1 MDTNAGKAFPPQ
13 ASISE
18 VDLGQAAAEFLSTST
33 ERRKRAREG
42 SGNVGELLRK
52 RASGQTVDMDLG
64 RKSLRSLIQES
75 PSFRRLVQ
83 LEEQLDL
90 SIMRKQQAVKEAIRV
105 DEHCEQRNFRLYV
118 FNTYRSQPGGE
129 GVTSEDVP
137 SWSLRIQGKLL
148 PKRDGNAPENVPPFP
163 TSDATPSTNAGY
175 TSANADAAGNAQVSS
190 NQASGE
196 AEDGAGELPSV
207 ITGAAPRCSDVF
219 SKIVVELD
227 RELYPTN
234 NVVEWTRNDREPSS
248 DGFEISRA
256 GSQEFTAR
264 IFFFVDHKPPRFRT
278 SMELSRLIGTD
289 SETRCGV
296 FASVW
301 QYVKKHRLQCVDNRA
316 AVRLDAGLKSLL
328 GSANQH
334 VEVVQMKQLF
344 AIVKNHLAPLEPI
357 MIEYDVKL
365 SGDVVDNQDCYDI
378 QVNVS
383 DTSLLESGRK
393 AGIFGVGIAN
403 SAEFEALNE
412 RHMIALE
419 KLALHKKRRDFFH
432 GFCASPVQ
440 FINHLILSQ
449 TRDLKV
455 LGGHSG
461 RYAEEERRADMY
473 QQEWV
478 HEAVPRYLLRKAI
491 ADTAEDTIENGLKG
505 Q

>member
-1 MDTNAGKAFPPQ
+1 M
-13 ASISE
+13 SE
-18 VDLGQAAAEFLSTST
+18 TDLGQAAAEFLASST
-33 ERRKRAREG
+33 ERRKRSREA
-42 SGNVGELLRK
+42 SGNSTELLRK
-52 RASGQTVDMDLG
+52 RASGQTFDMDLG

-83 LEEQLDL
+83 LEEHLDL
-90 SIMRKQQAVKEAIRV
+90 CIMRKQQAIKEAIRG
-105 DEHCEQRNFRLYV
+105 DEHCEQRSFRLYI

-129 GVTSEDVP
+129 GVTSEDIP

-148 PKRDGNAPENVPPFP
+148 PKAKGATPDDVPPSY
-163 TSDATPSTNAGY
+163 TSGPAPFVNAGNGSIN
-175 TSANADAAGNAQVSS
+175 TSTMGNSQGDNAQ
-190 NQASGE
+190 APGE
-196 AEDGAGELPSV
+196 IEDGTAEVPSV
-207 ITGAAPRCSDVF
+207 IKGDAPRCSDVF

-227 RELYPTN
+227 RDLYPTN
-234 NVVEWTRNDREPSS
+234 NVIEWSRNDRELSS
-248 DGFEISRA
+248 DGFEISRS

-264 IFFFVDHKPPRFRT
+264 IFFFVDHKPLRFRM
-278 SMELSRLIGTD
+278 SHELSLLIGVE
-289 SETRCGV
+289 SETRSGV

-301 QYVKKHRLQCVDNRA
+301 QYVKKHRLQCVDNRG

-328 GSANQH
+328 GVGNQLI
-334 VEVVQMKQLF
+334 EVVELKQLF
-344 AIVKNHLAPLEPI
+344 AIVRNHLAPLEPI

-378 QVNVS
+378 RVNVS

-393 AGIFGVGIAN
+393 AGIFGVQVAN
-403 SAEFEALNE
+403 STEFEALNE
-412 RHMIALE
+412 RHLVALE
-419 KLALHKKRRDFFH
+419 KLAYHKKRRDFFH
-432 GFCASPVQ
+432 GFCASPMQ

-455 LGGHSG
+455 LSGHTG
-461 RYAEEERRADMY
+461 RNPEEERRADMY

-491 ADTAEDTIENGLKG
+491 ADTAEDTIENGLKS